1 MSANETKTHSQHE
14 GSRVN
19 ALQRGGSA
27 AAARVNLHY
36 PVQSLGSR
44 RERMGQREH
53 VTYGILLE
61 SYLQNTGDFLVDD
74 KGDGQ

>member
-1 MSANETKTHSQHE
+1 
-14 GSRVN
+14 V
-19 ALQRGGSA
+19 A
-27 AAARVNLHY
+27 AWVNLHY

-53 VTYGILLE
+53 ATYGMLFE
-61 SYLQNTGDFLVDD
+61 SYLQNTGDFLVDE

>member
-1 MSANETKTHSQHE
+1 MSANETETLSQHE

-44 RERMGQREH
+44 RERMGQLETRHLRHVVGVLLAEH
-53 VTYGILLE
+53 GKLPQE
-61 SYLQNTGDFLVDD
+61 CEG
-74 KGDGQ
+74 

>member
-1 MSANETKTHSQHE
+1 MSANETETLSEHE

-53 VTYGILLE
+53 ATYGILLE
-61 SYLQNTGDFLVDD
+61 SYLQNTGDFLVDE